1 MIQSTIYLNA
11 SMKNFII
18 ISPHFPQTYYR
29 FAEALKNNG
38 FRVLGIGDASFFE
51 LSNELRNCLDEY
63 YCCYD
68 MDNFE
73 NEKHAV
79 AHFKGKYG
87 DIDYL
92 ESNNEYWLE
101 KDSWLRNDFD
111 VKNGVRP
118 DELKYWQHKSMMKEL
133 YKKAGAK
140 VADYILVSS
149 KEELLKFIDKVG
161 YPVFI
166 KPDMGVGAADDY
178 KIENSEDVNAF
189 FDKKDPNIA
198 YICEQYITGNI
209 VSFDGV
215 CDDDSNVVFCASNV
229 FPPSV
234 ADVVQEGKDLF
245 YYTVK
250 EVPED
255 LKEIGKKVIKSF
267 NVKKRFFHLEFF
279 RLTKDVPNVGKINDI
294 VALETNMR
302 PAGGFTP
309 DLINFSQSINC
320 YQIYADVIAF
330 NENRQ
335 DLNMPK
341 YFAAC
346 ASRRDWV
353 SYVNDDQA
361 ILNKYHDN
369 LCNYGR
375 YPDVLSG
382 AMGNRFFMA
391 KFDTLEEVNQFQEF
405 CEARN

>member
-1 MIQSTIYLNA
+1 
-11 SMKNFII
+11 MKNFII
-18 ISPHFPQTYYR
+18 ISPHFPETYYR
-29 FAEALKNNG
+29 FAQALKNNG

-51 LSNELRNCLDEY
+51 IPHELRNCLDEY

-68 MDNFE
+68 MENYE

-79 AHFKGKYG
+79 GHFRNKYG
-87 DIDYL
+87 IIDYL

-101 KDSWLRNDFD
+101 KDSWLRNDYNIP
-111 VKNGVRP
+111 NGVRP

-133 YKKAGAK
+133 YKKAGVK
-140 VADYILVSS
+140 TADYTIVTD
-149 KEELLKFIDKVG
+149 KENLLKFIDKVG

-166 KPDMGVGAADDY
+166 KPDIGVGASDDY
-178 KIENSEDVNAF
+178 KIENSEDVDEF
-189 FDKKDPNIA
+189 FNKKESWIT
-198 YICEQYITGNI
+198 YICEQYVTGNI
-209 VSFDGV
+209 VSFDGI
-215 CDDDSNVVFCASNV
+215 CDEDSNVVFCASNV

-234 ADVVQEGKDLF
+234 ADVVKEGKDLF

-255 LKEIGKKVIKSF
+255 LKEIGQRVVEAF

-279 RLTKDVPNVGKINDI
+279 RLTKDVPNVGKVNDI

-302 PAGGFTP
+302 PAGGYTP
-309 DLINFSQSINC
+309 DLINFSQSVNC
-320 YQIYADVIAF
+320 YQIYADVMVF

-335 DLNMPK
+335 DLNMDK

-353 SYVNDDQA
+353 NYANDDGA
-361 ILNKYHDN
+361 VLEKYRNNVCHF
-369 LCNYGR
+369 GR
-375 YPDVLSG
+375 YPDVLSS

-391 KFDTLEEVNQFQEF
+391 KFDTLEEVEEFQQF
-405 CEARN
+405 CEARR

>member
-1 MIQSTIYLNA
+1 
-11 SMKNFII
+11 MKNFII

-38 FRVLGIGDASFFE
+38 FRVLGVGDASYFE
-51 LSNELRNCLDEY
+51 ICPELRNCLDEY

-68 MDNFE
+68 MDEYE

-79 AHFKGKYG
+79 GHFRNKYG
-87 DIDYL
+87 IIDYL

-101 KDSWLRNDFD
+101 KDSWLRNDFNIP
-111 VKNGVRP
+111 NGVRP

-133 YKKAGAK
+133 YKKAGVK
-140 VADYILVSS
+140 VADYTIVSD
-149 KEELLKFIDKVG
+149 KESLLKFIDKVG

-166 KPDMGVGAADDY
+166 KPDIGVGAEGDF
-178 KIENSEDVNAF
+178 KIENSGDVDAF
-189 FDKKDPNIA
+189 FDKKESWIT
-198 YICEQYITGNI
+198 YICEQFVTGNI
-209 VSFDGV
+209 VSFDGI
-215 CDDDSNVVFCASNV
+215 CDEDSNVVFCASNV

-234 ADVVQEGKDLF
+234 ADVVNEGKDLF

-255 LKEIGKKVIKSF
+255 LKEIGQKVIKAF

-279 RLTKDVPNVGKINDI
+279 RLTKDVKGVGKKNDI
-294 VALETNMR
+294 VGLETNMR

-309 DLINFSQSINC
+309 DLINFSQSVNC
-320 YQIYADVIAF
+320 YQIYADIMAF

-335 DLNMPK
+335 DMSMEK
-341 YFAAC
+341 YYAAC

-353 SYVNDDQA
+353 NYANDDNA
-361 ILNKYHDN
+361 ILEKYHNN
-369 LCNYGR
+369 LCHHGR

-391 KFDTLEEVNQFQEF
+391 KFDTLEELEEFREF
-405 CEARN
+405 CEARR

>member
-1 MIQSTIYLNA
+1 
-11 SMKNFII
+11 MKNFII

-29 FAEALKNNG
+29 FAEALKLNG
-38 FRVLGIGDASFFE
+38 FRVLGIGDASYFE
-51 LSNELRNCLDEY
+51 IPHELRNCLDEY
-63 YCCYD
+63 YCCFD
-68 MDNFE
+68 MEDYE
-73 NEKHAV
+73 NEKRAV
-79 AHFKGKYG
+79 GHFRNKYG
-87 DIDYL
+87 IIDYL
-92 ESNNEYWLE
+92 ESNNEFWLE
-101 KDSWLRNDFD
+101 KDSWLRNDFNIP
-111 VKNGVRP
+111 NGVRP
-118 DELKYWQHKSMMKEL
+118 DELKYWQHKSLMKEL

-140 VADYILVSS
+140 IADYTIVSD
-149 KEELLKFIDKVG
+149 KESLLKFIDKVG

-166 KPDMGVGAADDY
+166 KPDMGVGAEGDF
-178 KIENSEDVNAF
+178 KIENSGDVDEF
-189 FDKKDPNIA
+189 FNKKESWIT
-198 YICEQYITGNI
+198 YICEQFVTGNI
-209 VSFDGV
+209 VSFDGI

-234 ADVVQEGKDLF
+234 ADVVKEGKDLF

-255 LKEIGKKVIKSF
+255 LKEIGQKVIKAF

-279 RLTKDVPNVGKINDI
+279 RLTKDVPNVGKKNDV

-309 DLINFSQSINC
+309 DLINFSQSVNC
-320 YQIYADVIAF
+320 YQIYADVMAF
-330 NENRQ
+330 NENKQ

-353 SYVNDDQA
+353 SYANDDNA
-361 ILNKYHDN
+361 VFEKYRN
-369 LCNYGR
+369 NICSAGR

-391 KFDTLEEVNQFQEF
+391 KFDTLKEVEEFQEF
-405 CEARN
+405 CEARR